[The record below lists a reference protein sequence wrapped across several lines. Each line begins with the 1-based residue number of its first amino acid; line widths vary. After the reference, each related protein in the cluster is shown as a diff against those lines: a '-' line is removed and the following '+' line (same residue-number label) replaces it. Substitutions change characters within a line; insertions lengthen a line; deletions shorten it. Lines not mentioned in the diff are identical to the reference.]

1 MISRRIQAN
10 QNVEGGKAN
19 THTHTHISWL
29 TFFAITLLKRQEKEK
44 KIVYIINSNTITA
57 SFVLLYLVLFMVIWN
72 EKTENFDTK

>member
-1 MISRRIQAN
+1 MLKEVKQ
-10 QNVEGGKAN
+10 
-19 THTHTHISWL
+19 THTHTHTHTHTRISWL